1 MTIVDIIFYAI
12 NHQKADDRLVHNDV
26 QDIFTRSELNVPPQP
41 TSVAE
46 LRLTLKFNLN
56 LKKKKI
62 KFNIYTSTFEILGH
76 M

>member
-41 TSVAE
+41 TSVAK
-46 LRLTLKFNLN
+46 LR
-56 LKKKKI
+56 
-62 KFNIYTSTFEILGH
+62 
-76 M
+76 